1 MATERRIE
9 KLNNVFKEEIASILD
24 RESEIRRDAFITV
37 TRVSVSTDL
46 HYANVYLSI
55 LDMDPAGIIGS
66 LQKNVYRIQQ
76 TLNRRIRMRPV
87 PRINFLID
95 EEEINREGV
104 EKSIAELKKLG
115 EI

>member
-9 KLNNVFKEEIASILD
+9 KLNTVLKEEVASILD
-24 RESEIRRDAFITV
+24 RESEARRDAFITI
-37 TRVSVSTDL
+37 TRVSISTDL

-55 LDMDPAGIIGS
+55 LDADPEGIIKS

-76 TLNRRIRMRPV
+76 FLNRRIRMRPV

-95 EEEINREGV
+95 QEEINRESI
-104 EKSIAELKKLG
+104 EKSLVELKKRG